1 MRCYFNG
8 FSALMIEKL
17 ANLSVDKY
25 RHFLTPS
32 PPHLVHVVIEQPLVH
47 YHCVQEKSVNY
58 FISFSTKSRFRCT
71 VLQEKTK
78 DDTSSSKVTFH
89 QMFGKK
95 NFWFVVVPN
104 YVAKTLMKS
113 HFNFKL
119 FKFQVNKT
127 NFRLNVKKACEI
139 VKV

>member
-1 MRCYFNG
+1 
-8 FSALMIEKL
+8 
-17 ANLSVDKY
+17 
-25 RHFLTPS
+25 
-32 PPHLVHVVIEQPLVH
+32 
-47 YHCVQEKSVNY
+47 
-58 FISFSTKSRFRCT
+58 
-71 VLQEKTK
+71 
-78 DDTSSSKVTFH
+78 
-89 QMFGKK
+89 MFGKK

-139 VKV
+139 VKVFNRSYLTDSYIVFTLKTES